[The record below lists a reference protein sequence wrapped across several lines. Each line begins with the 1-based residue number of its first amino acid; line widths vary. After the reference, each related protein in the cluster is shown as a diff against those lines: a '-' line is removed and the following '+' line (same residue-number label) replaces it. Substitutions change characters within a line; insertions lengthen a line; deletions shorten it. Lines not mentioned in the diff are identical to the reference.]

1 MVLAQGDDLAATI
14 AETKLADLAA
24 ELSLRDPE
32 RETLQA
38 LGDREIFR
46 SVAHSTPSATLA
58 TSPSRLL
65 ISALSIISR
74 RMAFARS
81 QVRIAN

>member
-1 MVLAQGDDLAATI
+1 MVLAQGDDLAATV
-14 AETKLADLAA
+14 AETKLSHFAA
-24 ELSLRDPE
+24 KLPRRDPE

-46 SVAHSTPSATLA
+46 SVDHSAASATLA